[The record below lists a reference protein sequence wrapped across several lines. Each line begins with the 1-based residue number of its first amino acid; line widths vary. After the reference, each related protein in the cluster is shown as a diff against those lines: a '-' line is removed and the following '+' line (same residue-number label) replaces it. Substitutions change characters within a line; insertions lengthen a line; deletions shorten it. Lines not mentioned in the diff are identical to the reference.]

1 MRPESSPAVVRFLI
15 FKLNSPGGLFC
26 PAANSRCSGS
36 MKTKCTAHTGEMLP
50 NHFLLCFPLAAV
62 NPQMFPGY
70 FLSLRIQE
78 DGRDYAMLDAARP
91 LQKINNL
98 PLGKGLAGLYMFVL
112 LFSSPFSFQIFF
124 KVTITPLPTKLV
136 IICYSTEDGSMGG
149 SAFLHMTL

>member
-15 FKLNSPGGLFC
+15 FKLNSPGGLFR

-36 MKTKCTAHTGEMLP
+36 MKTKCTAHAGEMLP

-78 DGRDYAMLDAARP
+78 DGRDYALLDAARP

-98 PLGKGLAGLYMFVL
+98 PLGKGLAGLSMFVL
-112 LFSSPFSFQIFF
+112 LFSSPFSSCKMIKLPDKPSF
-124 KVTITPLPTKLV
+124 PLGPVRAWRYLLLGYTQL
-136 IICYSTEDGSMGG
+136 
-149 SAFLHMTL
+149 